1 MNILILCD
9 DSYGKS
15 FYPKLIEK
23 IYGRKPSIPPKRAVG
38 PKVSRII
45 KANFI
50 SSNPDKI
57 IRIKDGEG
65 NRFDEVMRNIEEV
78 ELKNL
83 DKTLKD
89 KVKIVILDCEI
100 EEWICISKDIK
111 FNCKPSRELR
121 IRERYEKHML
131 PKYVDELDIDK
142 LKRRSRS
149 FRDFLNAI
157 EDP

>member
-1 MNILILCD
+1 MNILILGD
-9 DSYGKS
+9 DSYGKG
-15 FYPKLIEK
+15 FYPKLIER
-23 IYGRKPSIPPKRAVG
+23 IFGRSYSTLFKRAIG

-65 NRFDEVMRNIEEV
+65 NRIDEVVRNIEEM
-78 ELKNL
+78 ELRNL
-83 DKTLKD
+83 DRTLKD
-89 KVKIVILDCEI
+89 KVKIVILDCEV
-100 EEWICISKDIK
+100 EEWICISKGIK

-121 IRERYEKHML
+121 MREKYEKHML
-131 PKYVDELDIDK
+131 PKYVDKLDIDK
-142 LKRRSRS
+142 LKVKSRS